1 MSILVLSGSLRADSL
16 HGRLARLAADELHA
30 RGVDATLLSL
40 ADYPL
45 PIYDESLEQRDGIP
59 AAASALRRLFARHHG
74 FVIASPE
81 YNGSVTP
88 LLKNVLDWVSR
99 KNAETAALQPYA
111 NKLALIVAT
120 SPGSGGGLRGAKHL
134 RDILNSLGAIVLP
147 RQVTIPNSTQAFDA
161 EGHIVVAKHRDAL
174 SNELS
179 ALIAISG
186 KLAA

>member
-1 MSILVLSGSLRADSL
+1 MSILVLSGSLRSDSL
-16 HGRLARLAADELHA
+16 HGKLARLAADELQA
-30 RGVDATLLSL
+30 RGIDTTLLSL

-45 PIYDESLEQRDGIP
+45 PLYDDGVEKQGIP
-59 AAASALRRLFARHHG
+59 AAASALRTLFARHRG

-88 LLKNVLDWVSR
+88 LLKNTLDWVSR
-99 KNAETAALQPYA
+99 KNAETANLQPFA

-120 SPGSGGGLRGAKHL
+120 SPGGNGGLRGAKHL

-147 RQVTIPNSTQAFDA
+147 RQVTIPNGAQSIDA
-161 EGHIVVAKHRDAL
+161 GGQLISDKHRDQLSGELNAL
-174 SNELS
+174 VTL
-179 ALIAISG
+179 SG